1 MQYAQTG
8 IAGYAPPGGACA
20 GHRYEDRPDQADR
33 HMSVNCPRCEPW
45 LAKDPLWS
53 GSPATV
59 PPNELEKK
67 AASEATADR
76 ERAVLQ
82 TAASTAASI
91 GDITL
96 VLGALVDRLDAMQ
109 SPQAAVAVPAAP
121 AVPEVAAP
129 VSGTPEPVKAPV
141 KPRSRKVTA
150 GAAA

>member
-8 IAGYAPPGGACA
+8 IGGYAPPGGACP
-20 GHRYEDRPDQADR
+20 GHRYEDRPDQADT

-53 GSPATV
+53 GSPVAV
-59 PPNELEKK
+59 PLNELEKK

-96 VLGALVDRLDAMQ
+96 VLGALVDRLDAMKA
-109 SPQAAVAVPAAP
+109 PQAAIAVPAAP
-121 AVPEVAAP
+121 AAPEVTAPVPAAP
-129 VSGTPEPVKAPV
+129 EPAKAAA
-141 KPRSRKVTA
+141 KPRSRKVSA